1 MSNCYKGK
9 TCFHIGVHLYIFI
22 CILLFQSTSTTGS
35 EIRFNA
41 NIDCFLAVFVIMKHR
56 ITSHG
61 KNTNVACKAIL
72 LALLESLHGWFTTYA
87 DMDLDSRG
95 FGNGEALFMNIY
107 LAVRR
112 KRRKP
117 YSKSPK
123 FLKMFIWSN
132 LAKRKDKVNLPYY
145 MAFVKSQR
153 YDMLLNMHICS
164 KRRRK
169 KNRRMRRSTGINKTA
184 ATCSYNTKKTTL
196 KTFVNGRKAFDLN
209 TLPISL

>member
-1 MSNCYKGK
+1 MEWNNPPAP
-9 TCFHIGVHLYIFI
+9 
-22 CILLFQSTSTTGS
+22 Q
-35 EIRFNA
+35 
-41 NIDCFLAVFVIMKHR
+41 
-56 ITSHG
+56 
-61 KNTNVACKAIL
+61 AIL

-87 DMDLDSRG
+87 DMDVRADTHFYGITTSFAWFWQWRSAFHEYLPCRKAKAS
-95 FGNGEALFMNIY
+95 ETLLEVAKICLIY
-107 LAVRR
+107 WLNCLIPFTRLVLQ
-112 KRRKP
+112 
-117 YSKSPK
+117 
-123 FLKMFIWSN
+123 LKMFIWSN

-164 KRRRK
+164 LEKEK
-169 KNRRMRRSTGINKTA
+169 EKNRRMRRSTGINKTA